1 MQEIGDFWRNSGF
14 HLMRRDDAG
23 HLEVTPDL
31 IRAYLFRP
39 EVTPVEESCAA
50 ELALHRALVEDPL
63 RSVSEPELASIADTD
78 TRDNYRMVLR
88 FRDRLLAGRTL
99 EHAYIQLFQAGGSID
114 IPPLF
119 IDHMVHAVA
128 RNMLGSETN
137 GFVLRAAELLF
148 REQVVTIIE
157 GAIILADGETVDLRR
172 ERKETG
178 QFSLLD
184 LAAAP
189 EVANEG
195 IEIEVLS
202 EDNAADYLARSE
214 RFDMALD
221 ITFPRPGLD
230 AFARVLTLW
239 VRHFFGTD
247 VEVQPT
253 QQITDERWVW
263 HIGLD
268 ADATDLLN
276 DLYNGRAVDE
286 DRNARLLSLFR
297 LTFRDPSE
305 MRSDIAGR
313 PVYLGLCH
321 SRSGRLSM
329 KPQNLLVN
337 LPLAASV

>member
-1 MQEIGDFWRNSGF
+1 MRETGDFWRNSGF

-39 EVTPVEESCAA
+39 EVAPVEESCAA
-50 ELALHRALVEDPL
+50 ELALHEALVEDPF
-63 RSVSEPELASIADTD
+63 RSVSEQEIDAMADPD
-78 TRDNYRMVLR
+78 TRDNYRVVLR
-88 FRDRLLAGRTL
+88 FRDRLVAAGTL
-99 EHAYIQLFQAGGSID
+99 ERAYINLFQSGGSID

-119 IDHMVHAVA
+119 IDHMTHAIA
-128 RNMLGSETN
+128 RNILDAETN
-137 GFVLRAAELLF
+137 AFTLRAAELLF

-184 LAAAP
+184 IARAP
-189 EVANEG
+189 EAANEG

-202 EDNAADYLARSE
+202 EDNTAGYMDRSE
-214 RFDMALD
+214 QFEMALD

-230 AFARVLTLW
+230 AFARVLSLW
-239 VRHFFGTD
+239 IRHFLGAD

-268 ADATDLLN
+268 SEATDLLN
-276 DLYNGRAVDE
+276 DLYNGRSVGE

-297 LTFRDPSE
+297 MTFRDPSA
-305 MRSDIAGR
+305 MRADIAGR
-313 PVYLGLCH
+313 PVYLGLCQ
-321 SRSGRLSM
+321 SASGRLAM

-337 LPLAASV
+337 LPLASPA